1 MRLTEFF
8 PIFQNFLGRFLHDL
22 VMSISKQIGSEL
34 RFRMAREAC
43 AYSVIHVD
51 LNP

>member
-1 MRLTEFF
+1 MRLTDFF

-43 AYSVIHVD
+43 DQSPHTSK
-51 LNP
+51 LET